1 MKVIQIMDNLE
12 TDGGVNSVVY
22 DLCQAQRVLGADV
35 SLIGI
40 MDRGNSNN
48 EQVQAL
54 RALGVSV
61 HCLGAKSKPDAL
73 LRYVFALRNLIYEIS
88 GGETVICNLHL
99 KLSVLMGTM
108 AAVGLSNVVCIETYH
123 NTYHH
128 YWLQYN
134 LCKFMIREYI
144 CVSETAYKEMQLR
157 FHTPKHKLCA
167 IPNGVNRVGI
177 RAQMGNIKEGKSETV
192 NFVSVGRMSYEKNLI
207 IPVQAFAQ
215 MQRENVTYTVIGD
228 GPQRDELAS
237 IAKGHEN
244 IRFLGSLPRTQ
255 VIPAVAQA
263 DLVILPSL
271 WEGRS
276 ISMLEAMAQDKPLI
290 LSDVPGLRTVFD
302 ESPLNEKESFRVCR
316 FGYLVRT
323 SDVQAYINCIH
334 HFAEHREL
342 WPQMSAYVEEISKQ
356 SDISKVAADYL
367 KEYKK
372 FM

>member
-144 CVSETAYKEMQLR
+144 CVSETAYEEMQLR
-157 FHTPKHKLCA
+157 FHTPKQKLCA
-167 IPNGVNRVGI
+167 IPNGVNREGI
-177 RAQMGNIKEGKSETV
+177 RAQRGNVKVGKSKTV
-192 NFVSVGRMSYEKNLI
+192 NFVSVG
-207 IPVQAFAQ
+207 
-215 MQRENVTYTVIGD
+215 YT
-228 GPQRDELAS
+228 S
-237 IAKGHEN
+237 
-244 IRFLGSLPRTQ
+244 T
-255 VIPAVAQA
+255 
-263 DLVILPSL
+263 
-271 WEGRS
+271 
-276 ISMLEAMAQDKPLI
+276 
-290 LSDVPGLRTVFD
+290 
-302 ESPLNEKESFRVCR
+302 
-316 FGYLVRT
+316 
-323 SDVQAYINCIH
+323 
-334 HFAEHREL
+334 
-342 WPQMSAYVEEISKQ
+342 
-356 SDISKVAADYL
+356 
-367 KEYKK
+367 
-372 FM
+372 

>member
-134 LCKFMIREYI
+134 LCKFMIRE
-144 CVSETAYKEMQLR
+144 
-157 FHTPKHKLCA
+157 
-167 IPNGVNRVGI
+167 
-177 RAQMGNIKEGKSETV
+177 
-192 NFVSVGRMSYEKNLI
+192 
-207 IPVQAFAQ
+207 
-215 MQRENVTYTVIGD
+215 
-228 GPQRDELAS
+228 
-237 IAKGHEN
+237 
-244 IRFLGSLPRTQ
+244 
-255 VIPAVAQA
+255 
-263 DLVILPSL
+263 
-271 WEGRS
+271 
-276 ISMLEAMAQDKPLI
+276 
-290 LSDVPGLRTVFD
+290 
-302 ESPLNEKESFRVCR
+302 
-316 FGYLVRT
+316 
-323 SDVQAYINCIH
+323 
-334 HFAEHREL
+334 
-342 WPQMSAYVEEISKQ
+342 
-356 SDISKVAADYL
+356 
-367 KEYKK
+367 
-372 FM
+372 

>member
-157 FHTPKHKLCA
+157 FHTPKHK
-167 IPNGVNRVGI
+167 P
-177 RAQMGNIKEGKSETV
+177 
-192 NFVSVGRMSYEKNLI
+192 VS
-207 IPVQAFAQ
+207 
-215 MQRENVTYTVIGD
+215 YTH
-228 GPQRDELAS
+228 LT
-237 IAKGHEN
+237 
-244 IRFLGSLPRTQ
+244 LPT
-255 VIPAVAQA
+255 
-263 DLVILPSL
+263 
-271 WEGRS
+271 
-276 ISMLEAMAQDKPLI
+276 
-290 LSDVPGLRTVFD
+290 T
-302 ESPLNEKESFRVCR
+302 
-316 FGYLVRT
+316 
-323 SDVQAYINCIH
+323 
-334 HFAEHREL
+334 
-342 WPQMSAYVEEISKQ
+342 
-356 SDISKVAADYL
+356 
-367 KEYKK
+367 
-372 FM
+372 